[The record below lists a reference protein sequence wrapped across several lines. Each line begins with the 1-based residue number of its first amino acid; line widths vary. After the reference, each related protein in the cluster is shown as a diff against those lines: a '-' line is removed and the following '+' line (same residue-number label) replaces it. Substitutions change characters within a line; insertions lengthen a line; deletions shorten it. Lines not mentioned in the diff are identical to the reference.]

1 MPEDTMLNEAISALR
16 DGDRIRARDLLT
28 RMLKVEQDNANY
40 WVWMSAAVETK
51 KEKIYCLQTALKL
64 DPENALAK
72 RGLILFGTRKADAD
86 VKPYP
91 LNAEPVWKQ
100 RLIQEREEKK
110 QQVKTSIGKPIL
122 RIAILASVFLALL
135 VVIWVGFRTP
145 AAVITRSTRTPGPS
159 PTFTLTPTSI
169 NAGLELEGTST
180 FVGPTP
186 LWMLLKETYTP
197 TPLYVVTQHPIT
209 SSDAFSAGLRYFKQG
224 NWKDAIAL
232 MQQVAALEPGSGA
245 DAWYYMGEANR
256 LSGNNVEARK
266 EFDKAIEINPNF
278 GVAYLGRAIVSLALD
293 PRVEIINDLDE
304 AIKFDP
310 SYAPAYVERAA
321 YFLAKDK
328 VDQSQADIQKAMEL
342 DANSSRAF
350 SVQAELELKLEDYSK
365 ALASAQKANSLDVTN
380 LQVYLVLGKAN
391 LEMKHYQDAVQALE
405 IYNIYSPG
413 DPLAMIYLATSYN
426 FTGDYLGSIK
436 LLDAVLT
443 RDKTRSEAYYQRGL
457 SHFGLENY
465 QKAVAD
471 FILAFDYD
479 PKDMDA
485 SIGLAQTY
493 LKMGFPGDAYA
504 EIRDHAARLA
514 KTDNQLA
521 QVYYWEATA
530 LEELENT
537 SAITYWKYLLALP
550 ADSMPA
556 EWRTVAQE
564 WISKRYTSTPVRSE
578 TKTPTASQTPTP
590 TKVLTKTP

>member
-1 MPEDTMLNEAISALR
+1 MLNEAISALR
-16 DGDRIRARDLLT
+16 DGDQPRARDLLT

-72 RGLILFGTRKADAD
+72 RGLILFGARKADAD
-86 VKPYP
+86 IKPFP
-91 LNAEPVWKQ
+91 LNSEPIWKQ
-100 RLIQEREEKK
+100 RLLQEQEEKK
-110 QQVKTSIGKPIL
+110 QQDKATIGKPIL
-122 RIAILASVFLALL
+122 RIGILTSVFFVLL
-135 VVIWVGFRTP
+135 VVVWVGFRTP
-145 AAVITRSTRTPGPS
+145 GAVIKRSTRTPGPS
-159 PTFTLTPTSI
+159 PTFTLTPTSM

-209 SSDAFSAGLRYFKQG
+209 SSDAFSAGIRYFQQG

-232 MQQVAALEPGSGA
+232 MQQVAALETGSGA
-245 DAWYYMGEANR
+245 DAWYYIGEANR
-256 LSGNNVEARK
+256 LNGNNAEAMK
-266 EFDKAIEINPNF
+266 GFDKAIQINPNF

-293 PRVEIINDLDE
+293 PRAKIINDLDD

-321 YFLAKDK
+321 YFLANDEL
-328 VDQSQADIQKAMEL
+328 DNARTDIQKAMEI
-342 DANSSRAF
+342 DASSSRVF
-350 SVQAELELKLEDYSK
+350 SVQAELELRLENFGD
-365 ALASAQKANSLDVTN
+365 ALVSAQKANSLDVTN
-380 LQVYLVLGKAN
+380 LPVYLVLGRAN
-391 LEMKHYQDAVQALE
+391 LEMEHYQDAVRALE
-405 IYNIYSPG
+405 IYNIYTPG

-426 FTGDYLGSIK
+426 YTGDYLGAIQ
-436 LLDAVLT
+436 LLDTVLT

-457 SHFGLENY
+457 SHFGMENY
-465 QKAVAD
+465 KKAVTD
-471 FILAFDYD
+471 FQLAFDYD
-479 PKDMDA
+479 PKDLDA

-514 KTDNQLA
+514 KTDRQLA

-530 LEELENT
+530 LEELENS
-537 SAITYWKYLLALP
+537 SAITYWTYLLALP

-556 EWRTVAQE
+556 EWRTVAQG
-564 WISKRYTSTPVRSE
+564 WISKRYTATPVLTD
-578 TKTPTASQTPTP
+578 TKTPIASQTPTP
-590 TKVLTKTP
+590 TKLLTKTP